1 MPEASGK
8 ELLSIRLEVR
18 HLPRPL
24 LFGLVMGKVGGDG
37 ATEATGERRRRQCQA
52 HASVTGHLAP
62 PGAVVLVV
70 AMKPRG
76 GLGLWTIGAMTA
88 RSTTNDK
95 GRGPHGKSR
104 LEPFAEEKWEWFF

>member
-1 MPEASGK
+1 
-8 ELLSIRLEVR
+8 
-18 HLPRPL
+18 
-24 LFGLVMGKVGGDG
+24 
-37 ATEATGERRRRQCQA
+37 
-52 HASVTGHLAP
+52 
-62 PGAVVLVV
+62 VVLVV

-104 LEPFAEEKWEWFF
+104 LEPFAEERWEWFFLM